1 MDYFLKMSQIL
12 VAADS
17 VELKTVVGSCIALC
31 LWDRTTKIGG
41 MAHIVLPER
50 NGDKNANEGRY
61 ADTAVSCLV
70 SRMVERGADARNFVA
85 ASVGGAS
92 MFNHSRISTCSVGT
106 KNALSVRMQLEKL
119 KIPIMTEDVG
129 GFSGR
134 KVTFRC
140 SDGKL
145 EVTVLNRR
153 ALFSNISPGNDPD
166 MQAAN

>member
-1 MDYFLKMSQIL
+1 MDHFLKMSQIL
-12 VAADS
+12 VAAGS
-17 VELKTVVGSCIALC
+17 AELKTVVGSCIALC
-31 LWDRTTKIGG
+31 LWDRKTRIGG

-50 NGDKNANEGRY
+50 NGDKNANEGKY

-92 MFNHSRISTCSVGT
+92 MFHQSRFLTSSVGT

-119 KIPIMTEDVG
+119 KIPIVTEDIG

-140 SDGKL
+140 SDGNL

-153 ALFSNISPGNDPD
+153 AMFSNPPPGNESGT
-166 MQAAN
+166 QAAN